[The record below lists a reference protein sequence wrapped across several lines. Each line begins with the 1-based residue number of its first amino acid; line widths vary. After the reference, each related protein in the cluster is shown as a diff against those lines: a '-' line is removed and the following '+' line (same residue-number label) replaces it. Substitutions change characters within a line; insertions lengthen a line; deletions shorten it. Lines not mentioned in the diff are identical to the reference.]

1 MSDFLRPHWIARRK
15 GGIRDS
21 FFGAG
26 GGRRIELKEKLMRNF
41 GHLFFLD
48 SDGDFPL
55 IPTCSIRECVTPQL
69 FLLSQ
74 ILLASVTHHLI
85 HCTHASPRGGFL
97 WHFYFF
103 VRGTT
108 MCSSP
113 PALGSKL
120 IRNEMLPRLCPLPC
134 NSLFH
139 FVISLLLLPTI
150 RFLIFSKCPLHA
162 FCPRK
167 KHFTD
172 KDFSFLI
179 LAPYIYFRL
188 L

>member
-120 IRNEMLPRLCPLPC
+120 IRNEMLPRLCPPHAIHY
-134 NSLFH
+134 F
-139 FVISLLLLPTI
+139 ILLS
-150 RFLIFSKCPLHA
+150 RSFSFPQFDFSHSA
-162 FCPRK
+162 NAQTPHHTFCPRK
-167 KHFTD
+167 NT
-172 KDFSFLI
+172 SQI
-179 LAPYIYFRL
+179 RIFRF
-188 L
+188 